1 MIKNIVAP
9 LCVDKRICTETTRFV
24 EAYKC
29 SNSHI
34 FTKYTNFLDGL
45 RMDSMTFYKCCP
57 KCGSTKI
64 NIVTGQWKITYKIT
78 GYIFKKKTLI
88 DEYFYESE

>member
-1 MIKNIVAP
+1 MTKNIT
-9 LCVDKRICTETTRFV
+9 KTTRFV

-29 SNSHI
+29 NNSHI
-34 FTKYTNFLDGL
+34 FPKYTFFLSL
-45 RMDSMTFYKCCP
+45 PPTDSMLFYKCCP
-57 KCGSTKI
+57 KCGSTKV
-64 NIVTGQWKITYKIT
+64 NIITGQWKTTYKIT